1 MTDEEAIITRLA
13 SMSLRHGANIK
24 FIVEQLNK
32 SNGNIT
38 SFGKAVAR
46 ILKKYIPEGAISKDK
61 CTECGEES
69 MVYEEGCKK
78 CNSCG
83 ASYCG

>member
-24 FIVEQLNK
+24 FLVEQLNK

-46 ILKKYIPEGAISKDK
+46 ILKKYIPEGESSTLK
-61 CTECGEES
+61 CEDCGS
-69 MVYEEGCKK
+69 TNVVFEEGCSK
-78 CNSCG
+78 CKDCG
-83 ASYCG
+83 SSKCG